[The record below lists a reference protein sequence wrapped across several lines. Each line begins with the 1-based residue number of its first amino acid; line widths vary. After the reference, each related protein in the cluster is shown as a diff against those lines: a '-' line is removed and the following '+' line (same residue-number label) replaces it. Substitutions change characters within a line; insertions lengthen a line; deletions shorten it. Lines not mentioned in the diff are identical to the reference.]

1 MGHLNINISGVNS
14 AQAQQ
19 IQALLQSVLAVQLP
33 VQITTQSLT
42 ELRFQPRKN
51 YDTNMME
58 AGLFQMLDGTH
69 IVCDETQ
76 MMEGKIEQNGVAN
89 IKALAELIED
99 QKVVYD
105 FQYV

>member
-1 MGHLNINISGVNS
+1 
-14 AQAQQ
+14 
-19 IQALLQSVLAVQLP
+19 
-33 VQITTQSLT
+33 
-42 ELRFQPRKN
+42 
-51 YDTNMME
+51 
-58 AGLFQMLDGTH
+58 MLDGTH